1 MLAPWLAVGAGLGA
15 LTLIPDPPPVQ
26 SAGAITLPVTVSSAD
41 PSVLSFAA
49 DLADAPP
56 MALAA
61 PPPGPAIRFMV
72 SGPSIAGFV
81 SVATDE
87 DNRPE
92 PKTHLARINQIF
104 TVPGKPIKPLP
115 EGFYHPL
122 ISASEEALPEGS
134 ALPDPETTTS
144 EVPYELLQ
152 AAGRK
157 AHPITQSGPTPEQWA
172 ALRWCESS
180 GNYEAANFS
189 GKYRGAYQFDVATWE
204 SVGGSGD
211 PAAADPTE
219 QDRLA
224 KILYETR
231 GTSPW
236 PYCGRYLHE

>member
-1 MLAPWLAVGAGLGA
+1 M
-15 LTLIPDPPPVQ
+15 PDAPPVQ
-26 SAGAITLPVTVSSAD
+26 TAGAITLPVTVSTID
-41 PSVLSFAA
+41 PEVLSFAA
-49 DLADAPP
+49 NLADAPP
-56 MALAA
+56 MALPA

-87 DNRPE
+87 ANRPE
-92 PKTHLARINQIF
+92 PETHLARINQIF
-104 TVPGKPIKPLP
+104 TVPGNPTKPLP
-115 EGFYHPL
+115 KGFYHPL
-122 ISASEEALPEGS
+122 ISASEEALPGISDSE
-134 ALPDPETTTS
+134 PDPETTTS

-152 AAGRK
+152 AAGRT
-157 AHPITQSGPTPEQWA
+157 AHPTTKPGPSPEQWA

-189 GKYRGAYQFDVATWE
+189 GKYRGAYQFDLATWE

-211 PAAADPTE
+211 PAAADPAE

-224 KILYETR
+224 KVLYETR
-231 GTSPW
+231 GNSPW